1 MFYVSDVLGM
11 QRAAEKGNGFQEPK
25 GILTQA
31 KDFITQQLPKTI
43 KGGLDT
49 LVNFIPGM
57 KFIRSLDK
65 FDTLP
70 YQDRKFIQSRM
81 TGDVPGISVD
91 PRTGLLKDAAG
102 LNVRSLRGNYSE
114 AVDDEYERYS
124 KAIERAKEKYGVG
137 FDGTQF
143 TGANADIANKMND
156 RNINMFNFFKNQK
169 AAKDQQIADLRAKI
183 KKQVEAGVTAA
194 KGQAM
199 HGGGEGDGGLSA
211 AQKKAFAPRTDTFT
225 KGKTVTLSDG
235 RQYSSPR

>member
-1 MFYVSDVLGM
+1 M
-11 QRAAEKGNGFQEPK
+11 
-25 GILTQA
+25 TQ
-31 KDFITQQLPKTI
+31 TLPKTV
-43 KGGLDT
+43 KSGLDT

-57 KFIRSLDK
+57 RFVRAMDK

-70 YQDRKFIQSRM
+70 YMDRKFIESRM

-91 PRTGLLKDAAG
+91 PKTGLLKDAAG
-102 LNVRSLRGNYSE
+102 LNVRSLRGNYAK

-169 AAKDQQIADLRAKI
+169 AAKDQQIADVIEKMKNQKSAPVQENFPITK
-183 KKQVEAGVTAA
+183 T
-194 KGQAM
+194 
-199 HGGGEGDGGLSA
+199 GGGGLSEA
-211 AQKKAFAPRTDTFT
+211 EKKAFAPRQDTFT